1 MSEKLSTRHFI
12 LAGLLIL
19 AAFSRLIPHPPNFTA
34 LGAMALFG
42 GAYVSSRTLA
52 IILPLAALW
61 ISDLILNNL
70 VYTEFYH
77 GFVLFSSGHVWV
89 YISFIVIV
97 IVGKSTMKNVTMKS
111 VGLSGISAS
120 VFNHGWDF
128 WMNLFILSA
137 GAMVFGT
144 TVYFLAAV
152 RLGSR
157 KASAYVFTVPVTAM
171 GFSMIIL
178 GEHLDWSTAIGS
190 LFAVSGVY
198 LINKS

>member
-70 VYTEFYH
+70 VYTEFYQ
-77 GFVLFSSGHVWV
+77 GFVLFSSGHIWI

-120 VFNHGWDF
+120 VIFFLLSNFGVWLGGMMYPLSLSGLITCYIAALPFFGWTLVGNVF
-128 WMNLFILSA
+128 YCTMLFGSFEFANGKLVILQ
-137 GAMVFGT
+137 
-144 TVYFLAAV
+144 
-152 RLGSR
+152 
-157 KASAYVFTVPVTAM
+157 
-171 GFSMIIL
+171 
-178 GEHLDWSTAIGS
+178 
-190 LFAVSGVY
+190 
-198 LINKS
+198 KS

>member
-1 MSEKLSTRHFI
+1 MMIKKLSVRHLI
-12 LAGLLIL
+12 LAWLLIL

-70 VYTEFYH
+70 VYTEFYQ
-77 GFVLFSSGHVWV
+77 GFVLFSSGHVWI

-120 VFNHGWDF
+120 VIFFLLSNFGVWLGGMMYPLSLSGLISCYIAGLPFFGWTLVGNAF
-128 WMNLFILSA
+128 YCTMLF
-137 GAMVFGT
+137 
-144 TVYFLAAV
+144 
-152 RLGSR
+152 GSFEF
-157 KASAYVFTVPVTAM
+157 AS
-171 GFSMIIL
+171 
-178 GEHLDWSTAIGS
+178 
-190 LFAVSGVY
+190 
-198 LINKS
+198 NKISVLQAR

>member
-1 MSEKLSTRHFI
+1 MMSEKLSTRHFI

-70 VYTEFYH
+70 VYTEFYQ
-77 GFVLFSSGHVWV
+77 GFVLFSSGHVWI

-97 IVGKSTMKNVTMKS
+97 IVGKSTMKNITMKS

-120 VFNHGWDF
+120 VIFFLLSNFGVWLGGMMYPLSLSGLISCYIAGLPFFGWTLVGNAF
-128 WMNLFILSA
+128 YCTMLF
-137 GAMVFGT
+137 
-144 TVYFLAAV
+144 
-152 RLGSR
+152 GSFEF
-157 KASAYVFTVPVTAM
+157 AS
-171 GFSMIIL
+171 
-178 GEHLDWSTAIGS
+178 
-190 LFAVSGVY
+190 
-198 LINKS
+198 NKISVLQAR

>member
-1 MSEKLSTRHFI
+1 MMIKKLSVRHLI
-12 LAGLLIL
+12 LAWLLIL

-70 VYTEFYH
+70 VYTEFYQ

-120 VFNHGWDF
+120 VIFFLLSNFGVWIGGMMYPLSLSGLISCYIAGLPFFGWTLVGNAF
-128 WMNLFILSA
+128 YCTMLF
-137 GAMVFGT
+137 
-144 TVYFLAAV
+144 
-152 RLGSR
+152 GSFEF
-157 KASAYVFTVPVTAM
+157 AS
-171 GFSMIIL
+171 
-178 GEHLDWSTAIGS
+178 
-190 LFAVSGVY
+190 
-198 LINKS
+198 NKISVLQAR

>member
-1 MSEKLSTRHFI
+1 MIKKLSVRHLI
-12 LAGLLIL
+12 LAWLLIL

-70 VYTEFYH
+70 VYTEFYQ
-77 GFVLFSSGHVWV
+77 GFVLFSSGHVWI

-120 VFNHGWDF
+120 VIFFLLSNFGVWLGGMMYPLSLSGLISCYIAGLPFFGWTLVGNAF
-128 WMNLFILSA
+128 YCTMLF
-137 GAMVFGT
+137 
-144 TVYFLAAV
+144 
-152 RLGSR
+152 GSFEF
-157 KASAYVFTVPVTAM
+157 AS
-171 GFSMIIL
+171 
-178 GEHLDWSTAIGS
+178 
-190 LFAVSGVY
+190 
-198 LINKS
+198 NKISVLQAR